1 MGWADALS
9 GIDWKGAA
17 KAALPAAI
25 GTYMAGQANQ
35 RAAQTIANANA
46 AASGQMLAG
55 SQAAN
60 KRYTEI
66 AERTAPAVSYL
77 QSVMADKSLT
87 PEQQQRV
94 TDTRRLTGQTLS
106 NRLGGRSATAI
117 ATRAAQDLENNI
129 YNTNRARSDQAA
141 GTLAG
146 QNLAAINASAGND
159 VNLGSN
165 LAGMT
170 ERAGENVAS
179 AGMATGQLQ
188 AQMVGDVM
196 NPRSDALSVLRSII
210 AEDRKGT
217 YPNTKTTKKV

>member
-17 KAALPAAI
+17 KAVLPAAI

-35 RAAQTIANANA
+35 RAAQTIADANA

-60 KRYTEI
+60 KRYADI

-77 QSVMADKSLT
+77 QSVMADRALT

-94 TDTRRLTGQTLS
+94 MDTRRQTGQLLS
-106 NRLGGRSATAI
+106 NRVGGRSATAI

-129 YNTNRARSDQAA
+129 YDRNRARSDQAA

-170 ERAGENVAS
+170 ERAGENVAN

-196 NPRSDALSVLRSII
+196 NPRFDAMKLLRSIS
-210 AEDRKGT
+210 AEERKGT